1 MRLQQ
6 RNGQMARFDLR
17 TETETLTRICWRF
30 EVEAEGQKMIAVE
43 VNRKGP
49 FVLVVDVVFAD
60 RLLFVF
66 SQNFPATF
74 AKMRLL
80 LHL

>member
-1 MRLQQ
+1 
-6 RNGQMARFDLR
+6 
-17 TETETLTRICWRF
+17 
-30 EVEAEGQKMIAVE
+30 MIAVA

>member
-1 MRLQQ
+1 
-6 RNGQMARFDLR
+6 
-17 TETETLTRICWRF
+17 
-30 EVEAEGQKMIAVE
+30 MIAVA

-49 FVLVVDVVFAD
+49 FVLVVDVAFVVL
-60 RLLFVF
+60 LLFVF
-66 SQNFPATF
+66 SQNFPARF

>member
-17 TETETLTRICWRF
+17 TGTLTRICWRF